1 VSFDIVVHISVVTT
15 GAVTNTASVRGNDTD
30 TNPASN
36 TATATTVVSPQTTP
50 GKVTGGGVID
60 VPGGKANFGFVA
72 QRKTTGGPGSGD
84 LNYFEHASGRHVP
97 GPITS
102 LTIIGNSA
110 EFAGP
115 CGPSCTFYVAVQ
127 DKGEPGAGKDTFN
140 ITVTAS
146 PPYVAGGTIRSGNIQ
161 VHGDSP
167 PAPSEGGS
175 VVTGGGGGI
184 FPTGASFNGVSV
196 NGLQFGK
203 GAGIP
208 GDSSAIGDFQAVLLG
223 TSLLGRPQN
232 INVVGRA
239 SSGSLNADGSAV
251 FAGLCTVDMGDGTP
265 PLIGLP
271 FSVTATTESLRLI
284 LGTTPLPAATLTA
297 GSITIQ

>member
-72 QRKTTGGPGSGD
+72 Q
-84 LNYFEHASGRHVP
+84 L
-97 GPITS
+97 
-102 LTIIGNSA
+102 
-110 EFAGP
+110 
-115 CGPSCTFYVAVQ
+115 
-127 DKGEPGAGKDTFN
+127 
-140 ITVTAS
+140 
-146 PPYVAGGTIRSGNIQ
+146 
-161 VHGDSP
+161 
-167 PAPSEGGS
+167 
-175 VVTGGGGGI
+175 
-184 FPTGASFNGVSV
+184 
-196 NGLQFGK
+196 
-203 GAGIP
+203 
-208 GDSSAIGDFQAVLLG
+208 QAVLLG